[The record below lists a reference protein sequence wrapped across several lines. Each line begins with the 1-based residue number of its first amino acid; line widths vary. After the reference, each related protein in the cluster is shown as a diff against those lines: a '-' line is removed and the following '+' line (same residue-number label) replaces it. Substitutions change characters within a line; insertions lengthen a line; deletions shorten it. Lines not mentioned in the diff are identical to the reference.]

1 MNERMS
7 VKGELRTRIH
17 IKFSFNAFNLLFID
31 IINVASFGLFS
42 NSNFLLT

>member
-31 IINVASFGLFS
+31 IINVAFCCNYIWSF
-42 NSNFLLT
+42 